1 MTWNKVLHW
10 KGQKVSFF
18 NKCAFLYHF
27 DERTIVSGHKNFI
40 ISTMEQRFTQALSGS
55 VEGVFL
61 PNLYQRNQGRS
72 QPIDLMAWAYKCL
85 VWSLLGWVKKL
96 KSSKCWWSQ
105 CVLVMRAIF
114 RICGNESQPGLQ
126 LVEKLATP
134 LVIKFLL
141 ISLKTN

>member
-1 MTWNKVLHW
+1 MTWNKVLHR
-10 KGQKVSFF
+10 KDQNVSFS
-18 NKCAFLYHF
+18 KCAFLYHF
-27 DERTIVSGHKNFI
+27 HERTIVSGHKNFI

-72 QPIDLMAWAYKCL
+72 QPIDLKAQAYECL
-85 VWSLLGWVKKL
+85 VWSLLGWVKNL
-96 KSSKCWWSQ
+96 QSSKCWWSQ

-134 LVIKFLL
+134 LVVKFLL